1 MADTLYLLTAEP
13 TLFPS
18 VHEDYL
24 TKIKSGDLNEIKIDE
39 QEKIVTSGEFI
50 NLHLYTIVTHTKFGI
65 TPDSINLNGKT
76 GEFSAEIKFL
86 DENVSLNLTFKIPEF
101 VDYDKKQPITITA
114 RSFNQNEIFDGFCFE
129 QNNKSVILSC
139 DLFYIVNF
147 ATNLTEKIPLKVEY
161 IGIADKFNE
170 DSQKRRNA
178 TSRLGEDGHAHLQTV
193 LAKLQRTPSRICT
206 ICLYKFNENDFNKIM
221 SFPDT
226 IKSIEAT
233 MISYFQPKYNIQR
246 LKFPN
251 KNNLKNKT
259 SLESIIQQVG
269 IRNLITFLAVPK
281 HCSMFSEKISNGN
294 INDEIKLNIC
304 SNFKVSDN
312 FEHAIWVKMEGFS
325 CLSFPFDQFR

>member
-1 MADTLYLLTAEP
+1 MNDTLYLLTAEP

-18 VHEDYL
+18 IHEDYL
-24 TKIKSGDLNEIKIDE
+24 IKIKSGDLNEIKIDDR
-39 QEKIVTSGEFI
+39 EKIVTSGEFSSF
-50 NLHLYTIVTHTKFGI
+50 HLYTIVTHTKFGI
-65 TPDSINLNGKT
+65 NPNSINLNGEV
-76 GEFSAEIKFL
+76 GEFSAEINFL
-86 DENVSLNLTFKIPEF
+86 DENISLNLTFKIPEF

-129 QNNKSVILSC
+129 QNNRSVILSC

-147 ATNLTEKIPLKVEY
+147 ATNLTEEIPLKVEY

-170 DSQKRRNA
+170 DSQQRRNA
-178 TSRLGEDGHAHLQTV
+178 PNRLGKDGHAHLQTV
-193 LAKLQRTPSRICT
+193 LAKLQRTPNRICT
-206 ICLYKFNENDFNKIM
+206 ICLYKFNETDFDKIM
-221 SFPDT
+221 SFSDT

-233 MISYFQPKYNIQR
+233 MISYFQPKYNTHR

-281 HCSMFSEKISNGN
+281 HCSMFSEEVSSGN
-294 INDEIKLNIC
+294 INDAIKLKIF
-304 SNFKVSDN
+304 SDFEVSDN
-312 FEHAIWVKMEGFS
+312 FEHVIWVKMEDFS
-325 CLSFPFDQFR
+325 

>member
-1 MADTLYLLTAEP
+1 MADTLFLLTAEP

-24 TKIKSGDLNEIKIDE
+24 TKIKSGDLNEIKIDDR
-39 QEKIVTSGEFI
+39 EKIVTSGEFI
-50 NLHLYTIVTHTKFGI
+50 NFHLYTIVTHTKFAI
-65 TPDSINLNGKT
+65 NPNSININKEVGK
-76 GEFSAEIKFL
+76 FSAEINFL
-86 DENVSLNLTFKIPEF
+86 DEKISLNLTFKIPEF

-129 QNNKSVILSC
+129 QNNRSVIFSC

-170 DSQKRRNA
+170 DSQQRRNA
-178 TSRLGEDGHAHLQTV
+178 PIRLGKNGHTHLQTV
-193 LAKLQRTPSRICT
+193 LAKLQRMPKRICT
-206 ICLYKFNENDFNKIM
+206 ICLYKFNETDFDKIM
-221 SFPDT
+221 SFSDT

-233 MISYFQPKYNIQR
+233 MISYFQPEYNIQR
-246 LKFPN
+246 RKFPN

-259 SLESIIQQVG
+259 SLESILQQVG

-281 HCSMFSEKISNGN
+281 HCSMFSEEISSGN
-294 INDEIKLNIC
+294 INDAIKLNIF
-304 SNFKVSDN
+304 SRFEVSDN
-312 FEHAIWVKMEGFS
+312 FEHAIWVKMEDFS
-325 CLSFPFDQFR
+325 CLPFTV